1 MMALDVTVRI
11 ARLAQ
16 VKNFATV
23 RMSFKGGGPMRLNR
37 IVKALALA
45 LIGTCAAVAVAGER
59 TSVIAFSGQA
69 APGQQGLTF
78 QSVDYAAI
86 NNAGQIVFN
95 GKLQGESVTPLNDTG
110 YFIGTAPSSLALAAR
125 EGDPIENYPGGM
137 LGLSSFWPTSFSD
150 SGQLA
155 FRGNITTI
163 TPVFIGGIFLTGPTG
178 TPVRALA
185 VAGQNYPDGSG
196 EKWGSNVGVALNG
209 GTAAVVDRYK
219 SVWSGSSPEKLTL
232 VARSG
237 DKVGDETI
245 YEIRPGQVRIAQ
257 GGLTVFDAQL
267 TPDGTAASARGAILA
282 AIGAAGPIT
291 IFKAGQLAS
300 NAPAETRFE
309 AFTLQGLSRGG
320 QTLIHAALTG
330 PGITTS
336 NDRGLWLAP
345 NPASMSP
352 LGPAKIVQ
360 EGDPAPGMGP
370 SAKFLQVYDNPILT
384 GDGRAV
390 FEASTSGGAGN
401 TFGVWEARAHA
412 QPQRL
417 IGPGDSAAGLPAG
430 VTIQSIYY
438 RASNAAGQSTFGVPL
453 TGAGV
458 GQSNAAAIIGYDPT
472 LGRVLLVRQG
482 DSVEIA
488 PGDVRIIKE
497 FGLSFGGLGRMP
509 GGTGHD
515 GLITPLNDAG
525 VVAFQATFTDDTQA
539 ILTARV
545 PVAGDATND
554 GVVNGEDFQKLFEN
568 FGKTFDAGDRSKA
581 DFDLDGSVS
590 FGDFQMLERNFGYAP
605 PGISAR
611 PTPADYAQLAQF
623 AAAVPEPGTLAFIAA
638 MAASALKRRR
648 GHQRF

>member
-1 MMALDVTVRI
+1 
-11 ARLAQ
+11 
-16 VKNFATV
+16 
-23 RMSFKGGGPMRLNR
+23 MRLNR
-37 IVKALALA
+37 IVKAVAMA
-45 LIGTCAAVAVAGER
+45 LIGTCATVAFAVER
-59 TSVIAFSGQA
+59 TSVIALSGQA
-69 APGQQGLTF
+69 APGQQRVTF
-78 QSVDYAAI
+78 ESVDYAAI
-86 NNAGQIVFN
+86 NNAGQVVFN

-110 YFIGTAPSSLALAAR
+110 YFIGTGPSSLALAAR

-155 FRGNITTI
+155 VRGNVTTI

-178 TPVRALA
+178 SPVRALA

-196 EKWGSNVGVALNG
+196 EKWGSNLGVALNTG

-219 SVWSGSSPEKLTL
+219 SVWSSSLPEKLTL
-232 VARSG
+232 VGRSG
-237 DKVGDETI
+237 DMVGDETI
-245 YEIRPGQVRIAQ
+245 HEIRPGQVRIAQ

-300 NAPAETRFE
+300 GTPAETRFE
-309 AFTLQGLSRGG
+309 GFTLEGLSRGG

-330 PGITTS
+330 PGITTA

-370 SAKFLQVYDNPILT
+370 SAKFLQVYDDPILT

-390 FEASTSGGAGN
+390 FEATTSGGAGS
-401 TFGVWEARAHA
+401 TFGVWEARPHA
-412 QPQRL
+412 PLQRL
-417 IGPGDSAAGLPAG
+417 IGPGDSAAGLPPG

-497 FGLSFGGLGRMP
+497 FGLSFGGLGRMA

-525 VVAFQATFTDDTQA
+525 VVAFQATFTDGTQA

-554 GVVNGEDFQKLFEN
+554 GIVNGEDFERLFEN
-568 FGKTFDAGDRSKA
+568 FGKTFEGGDRSKA
-581 DFDLDGSVS
+581 DFDLDGNVN

-605 PGISAR
+605 PGMSAGLS
-611 PTPADYAQLAQF
+611 PADYARLGEF
-623 AAAVPEPGTLAFIAA
+623 AWSVPEPGTIAFIAM
-638 MAASALKRRR
+638 MAACGLARRR
-648 GHQRF
+648 TR